1 MVTPPPRRTHR
12 PMAHRGDHRPQ
23 YGRHTEHRVGAI
35 PVAVL
40 LAAAM
45 REGRPLRLAWPS
57 TDALAA
63 DDEFP
68 TAELPA
74 IPRAAIHPDG
84 GQNR

>member
-1 MVTPPPRRTHR
+1 
-12 PMAHRGDHRPQ
+12 MASRGDHRPL
-23 YGRHTEHRVGAI
+23 YGRHTEHRAGAV

-45 REGRPLRLAWPS
+45 REGQPIRLAWPS
-57 TDALAA
+57 AA
-63 DDEFP
+63 PTATSDEFP

-84 GQNR
+84 GRNR